1 MDFSNRVAVVTGSGS
16 PRGIGRETIMEL
28 AKRGASLV
36 VADMNY
42 EGAKAVAAEAA
53 EKYHVQAL
61 AVEVNITDETSVKAM
76 YDTIDKTFHRLDI
89 LVNNAGIT
97 QPKATEDMTV
107 DDFMKII
114 TVNMLGTFLC
124 SKYAVPL
131 MKKNHYGRIVSL
143 SSVSGKR
150 GGGVYGG
157 SHYSAAK
164 AGILGFSKAFARE
177 VVDYG
182 VTVNCV
188 CPGAIA
194 TDIRKGISDEKEA
207 AIADGVPM
215 HRVGTAKEVAD
226 TICFLASDLASYITG
241 EDIDINGGSHM
252 D

>member
-1 MDFSNRVAVVTGSGS
+1 MNFAGRVAVVTGAGS
-16 PRGIGRETIMEL
+16 PRGIGRETVLEL
-28 AKRGASLV
+28 AKRRASVV
-36 VADMNY
+36 VADLNF

-53 EKYHVQAL
+53 QTYGVESLAL
-61 AVEVNITDETSVKAM
+61 EVNITDEASVKAM
-76 YDTIDKTFHRLDI
+76 YQAIDEKFSRLDI

-97 QPKATEDMTV
+97 QPKATEDMTP
-107 DDFMKII
+107 DDFMRVV

-124 SKYAVPL
+124 SKNAVPL
-131 MKKNHYGRIVSL
+131 MRKNHYGRIVSL

-150 GGGVYGG
+150 GGGVFGG

-177 VVDYG
+177 VVDDG
-182 VTVNCV
+182 ITVNCV

-207 AIADGVPM
+207 SIALGVPM

>member
-1 MDFSNRVAVVTGSGS
+1 MDFKNRVAVVTGAGS
-16 PRGIGRETIMEL
+16 LRGIGRETVIEL
-28 AKRGASLV
+28 ARRGAGVV
-36 VADMNY
+36 VADLNF
-42 EGAKAVAAEAA
+42 EGAKAVAAEVK
-53 EKYHVQAL
+53 ELYGVETLAL
-61 AVEVNITDETSVKAM
+61 EVNVTDEDSVKAM
-76 YDTIDKTFHRLDI
+76 FTAIDEMFGRLDI

-107 DDFMKII
+107 EDFMKVI

-124 SKYAVPL
+124 SKYAVSL
-131 MKKNHYGRIVSL
+131 MKKNDYGRIVSL

-150 GGGVYGG
+150 GGGVFGG

-164 AGILGFSKAFARE
+164 AGILGFSKALARE
-177 VVDYG
+177 VVGYG
-182 VTVNCV
+182 ITVNCV

-194 TDIRKGISDEKEA
+194 TDIRKGISNEKESS
-207 AIADGVPM
+207 IADGVPM

-226 TICFLASDLASYITG
+226 AICFLASELASYITG